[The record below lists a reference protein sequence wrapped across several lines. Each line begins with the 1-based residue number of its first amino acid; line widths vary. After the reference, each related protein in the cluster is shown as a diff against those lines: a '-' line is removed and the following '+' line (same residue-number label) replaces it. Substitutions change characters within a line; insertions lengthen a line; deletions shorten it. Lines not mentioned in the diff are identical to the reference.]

1 MTMAIS
7 KSNYN
12 TNKKQ
17 SLKNLSLLKL
27 QPVRK
32 NLCNFEPLLLCHFTT
47 KSYLYKM
54 VLVTGGT
61 GLVGAHLLLHL
72 IENGQTVRAIYR
84 NQTNIQKTKSVFE
97 LYKKADLF
105 DKIDWLEADI
115 LDVPSLETAFIDIEY
130 VYHCA
135 ALISFDPKD
144 EEALRK
150 TNIEGTANMVNFSIA
165 KSIKKFCFIS
175 SIAALGDLAPH
186 ETYITEETDWN
197 PEKPH
202 SDYAISKYGAEMEVW
217 RGLQEGLDVII
228 INPGVILGPIPKTKK
243 HEQGSGEIYQ
253 RVANGL
259 SFYTLG
265 STGFITINDVVKIT
279 FELMKSDIKNERF
292 TLIADNII
300 FRDLLNTIADTL
312 KVKRPSIHVKPL
324 FMNFL
329 WIADL
334 LLSTIFFQKRRITKA
349 TAKASYSTNL
359 YSNEK
364 IKTALGTVF
373 LDVHQYIKDVSKL

>member
-1 MTMAIS
+1 MEIA
-7 KSNYN
+7 
-12 TNKKQ
+12 
-17 SLKNLSLLKL
+17 
-27 QPVRK
+27 
-32 NLCNFEPLLLCHFTT
+32 FT
-47 KSYLYKM
+47 
-54 VLVTGGT
+54 
-61 GLVGAHLLLHL
+61 
-72 IENGQTVRAIYR
+72 
-84 NQTNIQKTKSVFE
+84 
-97 LYKKADLF
+97 
-105 DKIDWLEADI
+105 
-115 LDVPSLETAFIDIEY
+115 DIEY

-144 EEALRK
+144 EDALRK

-165 KSIKKFCFIS
+165 RNIKKFCFVS
-175 SIAALGDLAPH
+175 SIAALGDLAAH

-228 INPGVILGPIPKTKK
+228 INPGVILAPIAVAKIFN
-243 HEQGSGEIYQ
+243 QGSTELYS

-265 STGFITINDVVKIT
+265 STGFITANDVVKIG
-279 FELMKSDIKNERF
+279 FELMKSNIKNERF
-292 TLIADNII
+292 TLIAENII
-300 FRDLLNTIADTL
+300 FKDILNTIAEAL
-312 KVKRPSIHVKPL
+312 NAKRPTIHATPL

-329 WIADL
+329 WTANWISSIL
-334 LLSTIFFQKRRITKA
+334 FFQKRSITKA

-373 LDVHQYIKDVSKL
+373 YDVHQYVKEVSKL

>member
-1 MTMAIS
+1 
-7 KSNYN
+7 
-12 TNKKQ
+12 
-17 SLKNLSLLKL
+17 
-27 QPVRK
+27 
-32 NLCNFEPLLLCHFTT
+32 
-47 KSYLYKM
+47 M
-54 VLVTGGT
+54 VLITGGT

-72 IENGQTVRAIYR
+72 IENGENVRAIYR
-84 NQTNIQKTKSVFE
+84 TQNNIQKTKSVFE
-97 LYKKADLF
+97 LYKKVDLF
-105 DKIDWLEADI
+105 EKIEWLEADI
-115 LDVPSLETAFIDIEY
+115 LDVPSLETAFSGIDY

-144 EEALRK
+144 EELLRK

-165 KSIKKFCFIS
+165 KDVKKFCFIS
-175 SIAALGDLAPH
+175 SIAALGDLAAH

-228 INPGVILGPIPKTKK
+228 LNPGVILGPIPKNKT
-243 HEQGSGEIYQ
+243 HIQGSAELYAK
-253 RVANGL
+253 VANGL

-265 STGFITINDVVKIT
+265 STGFITITDVIKIAST
-279 FELMKSDIKNERF
+279 LMKSDIKNERF
-292 TLIADNII
+292 TLIADNIVFKNI
-300 FRDLLNTIADTL
+300 LNTIADAL
-312 KVKRPSIHVKPL
+312 KVKRPTIHATPL

-329 WIADL
+329 WIADGIF
-334 LLSTIFFQKRRITKA
+334 STLFFQKRRLTKA
-349 TAKASYSTNL
+349 TAKASYSSNL

-373 LDVHQYIKDVSKL
+373 QDVHAYIKDVSRL

>member
-1 MTMAIS
+1 
-7 KSNYN
+7 
-12 TNKKQ
+12 
-17 SLKNLSLLKL
+17 
-27 QPVRK
+27 
-32 NLCNFEPLLLCHFTT
+32 
-47 KSYLYKM
+47 M

-72 IENGQTVRAIYR
+72 IENGENVRAIYR
-84 NQTNIQKTKSVFE
+84 TQNNIQKTKSVFE
-97 LYKKADLF
+97 LYKKVDLF
-105 DKIDWLEADI
+105 EKIEWLEADI
-115 LDVPSLETAFIDIEY
+115 LDVPSLETAFSGIDY

-144 EEALRK
+144 EELLRK

-165 KSIKKFCFIS
+165 KDVKKFCFIS
-175 SIAALGDLAPH
+175 SIAALGDLAAH

-228 INPGVILGPIPKTKK
+228 LNPGVILGPIPKNKT
-243 HEQGSGEIYQ
+243 HVQGSAELYAK
-253 RVANGL
+253 VANGL

-265 STGFITINDVVKIT
+265 STGFVTITDVIKIADV
-279 FELMKSDIKNERF
+279 LMKSDIKNERF
-292 TLIADNII
+292 TLIADNIVFKDI
-300 FRDLLNTIADTL
+300 LNTIADAL
-312 KVKRPSIHVKPL
+312 KVKRPTIHATPL

-329 WIADL
+329 WIADGIF
-334 LLSTIFFQKRRITKA
+334 STLFFQKRRLTKA
-349 TAKASYSTNL
+349 TAKASYSSNL

-364 IKTALGTVF
+364 IKTALGGTVF
-373 LDVHQYIKDVSKL
+373 QDVHAYIKDVSRL